1 LICQTSVNSAETQLQ
16 EKLER
21 YKREQETMET
31 NLKSLELQM
40 TDLAVTM
47 NKFED
52 ESVEMTKLIDYF
64 ENRAKRDSEWDKEIS
79 M

>member
-1 LICQTSVNSAETQLQ
+1 
-16 EKLER
+16 
-21 YKREQETMET
+21 MET